1 MRDVETLLTK
11 LSAKNRAFDAL
22 TKSFKL
28 LKLDKVE
35 DAKAVINSAIKYN
48 KENYANSNIL
58 YRILAMVYE
67 LYESNYKFNDV
78 IKYHAEYRSIID
90 LSVFG
95 DRWVYGNDVYEI
107 KEISEAVVSL
117 AEDILPDDY
126 NTLITYISK
135 FDTDS
140 MNFLHR
146 EVDFSLIE
154 PVSNMM
160 QAIERIDVYQINY
173 LLFQCNKTP
182 GSIYEAC
189 KKLEDSE

>member
-35 DAKAVINSAIKYN
+35 DAKAVIDSAIKYN
-48 KENYANSNIL
+48 KENYTNSNIL
-58 YRILAMVYE
+58 YRILSMVYE

-95 DRWVYGNDVYEI
+95 DRWVYGDDVYEI
-107 KEISEAVVSL
+107 KEVSEAVVSL
-117 AEDILPDDY
+117 AEDVLPDDY
-126 NTLITYISK
+126 NALITYISK

-146 EVDFSLIE
+146 DVDFSLIE
-154 PVSNMM
+154 PVSKMM

-173 LLFQCNKTP
+173 LLLQCDKTP

>member
-35 DAKAVINSAIKYN
+35 DAKAVIDSAIKYN
-48 KENYANSNIL
+48 KENYTNSNIL
-58 YRILAMVYE
+58 YRILSMVYE

-95 DRWVYGNDVYEI
+95 DRWVYGDDVYEI
-107 KEISEAVVSL
+107 KEVSEAVVSL

-126 NTLITYISK
+126 NALITYISK

-140 MNFLHR
+140 MNFLHD
-146 EVDFSLIE
+146 EVDFSLVE
-154 PVSNMM
+154 PVSKMM

-173 LLFQCNKTP
+173 LLLQCDKTP